1 MSTILQQKDYKI
13 LCINFINLYIN
24 HNIFIYKLYNLE
36 SPLCTQ
42 LPYIISVGKLVILW
56 TESSGEIT

>member
-24 HNIFIYKLYNLE
+24 HNIFIYKLYNL
-36 SPLCTQ
+36 
-42 LPYIISVGKLVILW
+42 YIYKFIKFIKH
-56 TESSGEIT
+56 I